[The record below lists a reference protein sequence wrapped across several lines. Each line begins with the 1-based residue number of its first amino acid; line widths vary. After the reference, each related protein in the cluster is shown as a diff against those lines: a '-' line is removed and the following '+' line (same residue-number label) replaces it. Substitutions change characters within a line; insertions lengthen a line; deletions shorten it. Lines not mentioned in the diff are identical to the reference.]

1 MMKEEIKQRL
11 QTTQTWTR
19 ALFMLLFFFI
29 QGMVKFLVVAVSLFQ
44 FGAITITGQTNKQLL
59 WLGRQLAVY
68 EYQIIYFLT
77 FNSELRPF
85 PFSTWPSD
93 LPESQAS
100 TKQNDQPSSQ

>member
-11 QTTQTWTR
+11 QTTETWTR

-29 QGMVKFLVVAVSLFQ
+29 QGVVKFLVIAVSLFQ
-44 FGAITITGQTNKQLL
+44 FGATAITGQTNSQLL

-85 PFSTWPSD
+85 PFSTWPRD
-93 LPESQAS
+93 LPGSQANIN
-100 TKQNDQPSSQ
+100 QNDQPSSQ